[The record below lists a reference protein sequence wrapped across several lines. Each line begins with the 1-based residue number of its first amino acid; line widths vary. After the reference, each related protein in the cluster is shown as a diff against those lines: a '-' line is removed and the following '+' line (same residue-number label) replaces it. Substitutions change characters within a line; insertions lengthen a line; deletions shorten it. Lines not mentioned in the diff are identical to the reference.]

1 MLLEIIWK
9 KPIFNILYELIKA
22 GRMTYFSANELARRT
37 HLSVPTVVDAI
48 EQLIS
53 LRLVEV
59 IKHTETREYVRIAE
73 LNPLLPI
80 IEEFINV
87 SRDYEEY
94 LSRRILSHIDE
105 ILDEHYFMGMFW
117 AAFQGVDPID
127 YNPRIFVIYTK
138 KTKRILS
145 LTALSSLYVASV
157 DEWKPS
163 PDKDTFIGVISIDD
177 FPIDITTAAIFN
189 TKVKVTSVERGI
201 AQCFS
206 KKNVFYPPYAA
217 ALAFV
222 QNLDLNR
229 ITEEKL
235 VAVSSEENVLPII
248 KAVAYYL
255 EQRLQKKFFDVL
267 TENVKKIAST
277 IQAKNVLDFS
287 WGRKPDSVYAVDDCV
302 VAIDSNIL
310 ESAITTVFG

>member
-22 GRMTYFSANELARRT
+22 GRMTYFSANELSRRT

-105 ILDEHYFMGMFW
+105 ILDEHYFIGMFW

-138 KTKRILS
+138 KLKRILP
-145 LTALSSLYVASV
+145 LTALSSLYVSSV
-157 DEWKPS
+157 DEWNPPLEKE
-163 PDKDTFIGVISIDD
+163 TLIGVINISE
-177 FPIDITTAAIFN
+177 FPIDITTTTVFS
-189 TKVKVTSVERGI
+189 TEVKVTSIERGI

-206 KKNVFYPPYAA
+206 KRNIFYPPYAA

-267 TENVKKIAST
+267 TENVEKIAST

-287 WGRKPDSVYAVDDCV
+287 WGRKPDSVYAVDDSV

>member
-1 MLLEIIWK
+1 
-9 KPIFNILYELIKA
+9 
-22 GRMTYFSANELARRT
+22 
-37 HLSVPTVVDAI
+37 
-48 EQLIS
+48 
-53 LRLVEV
+53 
-59 IKHTETREYVRIAE
+59 
-73 LNPLLPI
+73 
-80 IEEFINV
+80 
-87 SRDYEEY
+87 
-94 LSRRILSHIDE
+94 
-105 ILDEHYFMGMFW
+105 MF
-117 AAFQGVDPID
+117 
-127 YNPRIFVIYTK
+127 
-138 KTKRILS
+138 
-145 LTALSSLYVASV
+145 
-157 DEWKPS
+157 
-163 PDKDTFIGVISIDD
+163 
-177 FPIDITTAAIFN
+177 
-189 TKVKVTSVERGI
+189 
-201 AQCFS
+201 
-206 KKNVFYPPYAA
+206 
-217 ALAFV
+217 FV

>member
-1 MLLEIIWK
+1 MLLEIIRK
-9 KPIFNILYELIKA
+9 KPIFNILYKLIKA

-138 KTKRILS
+138 KPKRILS

>member
-138 KTKRILS
+138 KPKRILS